1 MNNDYVQRFVGKDE
15 ISPVAAEIKKNIEG
29 MASSVDDV
37 NKAVGKTSGTMDKA
51 KKSVAEFGNEVKSV
65 GSKTDVINKLSLK
78 FEKMEAT
85 LKPTKQSIR
94 QLTQM
99 MAELNYAGL
108 GQTELY
114 SQIAKEVGQLKD
126 AYADAAQSAKA
137 FANDELAIATAAQS
151 LQLMTGAFAS
161 VTAGMQLFGADTQK
175 VAEAQKKLQVAIA
188 AVNGAMAIANTLN
201 KNSTMMTALQGAW
214 TKAKIAVQAKELA
227 AQKALNI
234 ETLKGAAAKS
244 ADAVATGA
252 DTASKTANAAATTA
266 AAGAQMSLNTA
277 IAMGKLL
284 LGDWTVILTAVTTL
298 VGGWA
303 IGQALLGDSTD
314 DATDE
319 LKKQNEELERF
330 KNTVTSTY
338 AELMTKYDKLR
349 REWRSLSNEHE
360 RNEWIKKNKT
370 EIESLTS
377 SVNDLTSAENF
388 FIKNTQNVAESF
400 RLRAQAAAES
410 QKMQSLYVKQLELM
424 DAASNPDVYKGH
436 RITPQQYNSMPNHIK
451 ALLDNPEV
459 ADKSYRSL
467 AVHNTGGSLSGP
479 KTLEGYTLKE
489 GLNPAVIAN
498 LRANGVYSSQLLSIL
513 EQQKQND
520 YEINKLSNSL
530 SWNATRANQLNP
542 VGGTTTTPTTTTSTT
557 TNKATKETEKQLTI
571 LQQLESEVRKY
582 QTMLG
587 NIDLSMPWA
596 ADEIQMVKEQ
606 LKKAEKDLKDYKISV
621 GLEAAPPDE
630 GSKTHIKNLI
640 AEYDK
645 QLNEK
650 NLTVEARVEIES
662 KKEELQAQ
670 LDKIDHNGQELTIKA
685 KVEPVSGKEW
695 NLTGSYENAKK
706 NANTV
711 KYQYE
716 IGMIGA
722 ESAKSQIAEINSEIA
737 KLNLENGTNLKPI
750 EIDFIPT
757 GFDKL
762 KEGFDAV
769 ESGVNSID
777 GLAKSFD
784 KLTDGLNG
792 SANAWETFMNVM
804 SLASS
809 LIQTYEGITTAIET
823 FKNVKAVADVADTGK
838 KTAEVAANKALTKSN
853 IELAASQIYLA
864 HSSIPVLGAA
874 YATSQV
880 SIMEATMKS
889 LAALEM
895 FYNGGVVGGSY
906 KEHPVLAHRGEVI
919 LNERQQN
926 NVMDIA
932 NRRAIWTEQATR
944 DRVIGR
950 IRGTD
955 IELVMKNLSKQKSRA
970 GIEIEIR

>member
-51 KKSVAEFGNEVKSV
+51 KKSVEEFGNEVKAV
-65 GSKTDVINKLSLK
+65 GSKSDTLNNIALK

-85 LKPTKQSIR
+85 LKPTKSSIK

-114 SQIAKEVGQLKD
+114 SQIAQEVGQLKD

-151 LQLMTGAFAS
+151 LQLATGVMAS
-161 VTAGMQLFGADTQK
+161 ATAGMQLFGADTEK
-175 VAEAQKKLQVAIA
+175 VAQAQKKLQIAIA
-188 AVNGAMAIANTLN
+188 AVNGAMAVANALN
-201 KNSTMMTALQGAW
+201 KNSTLVTAILGAW
-214 TKAKIAVQAKELA
+214 SKAKTKAMAEEAA
-227 AQKALNI
+227 AQKLLNKAT
-234 ETLKGAAAKS
+234 EEGTLKKGRHTLAEVM
-244 ADAVATGA
+244 DTGA
-252 DTASKTANAAATTA
+252 KKLNKKATQE
-266 AAGAQMSLNTA
+266 AAGAQMTFNTA
-277 IAMGKLL
+277 LGIGKAL
-284 LGDWTVILTAVTTL
+284 LGDWTVWITAITAL
-298 VGGWA
+298 VGGW
-303 IGQALLGDSTD
+303 ITVEALLGDSID
-314 DATDE
+314 DTTDE
-319 LKKQNEELERF
+319 VKKQKEAMEEWNKTMKSVEAGVVKDLYGKFVVLEEKWKSLRSTAEQTQF
-330 KNTVTSTY
+330 IKDNTQAFHELGVEIKSIADAQQLFIDSRQAFIETIQLT
-338 AELMTKYDKLR
+338 AELAVKR
-349 REWRSLSNEHE
+349 
-360 RNEWIKKNKT
+360 
-370 EIESLTS
+370 
-377 SVNDLTSAENF
+377 
-388 FIKNTQNVAESF
+388 
-400 RLRAQAAAES
+400 
-410 QKMQSLYVKQLELM
+410 KQLEHM
-424 DAASNPDVYKGH
+424 
-436 RITPQQYNSMPNHIK
+436 
-451 ALLDNPEV
+451 
-459 ADKSYRSL
+459 
-467 AVHNTGGSLSGP
+467 
-479 KTLEGYTLKE
+479 LEGGIRNEDGTYTIGYAVSNITAKE
-489 GLNPAVIAN
+489 IAD
-498 LRANGVYSSQLLSIL
+498 LQAEIDSIY
-513 EQQKQND
+513 KKYNF
-520 YEINKLSNSL
+520 K
-530 SWNATRANQLNP
+530 R
-542 VGGTTTTPTTTTSTT
+542 PTTNSASTSTT
-557 TNKATKETEKQLTI
+557 KTTTEKAEKQLTI
-571 LQQLESEVRKY
+571 LQKLENEVKKY

-587 NIDLSMPWA
+587 NVDLNAPWGE
-596 ADEIQMVKEQ
+596 DELAMIKEQ

-621 GLEAAPPDE
+621 GLDAAPPDE
-630 GSKTHIKNLI
+630 GSKAHIKSLI

-695 NLTGSYENAKK
+695 NLTNSYENAQK

-722 ESAKSQIAEINSEIA
+722 ESAKSQIADINAEIA

-769 ESGVNSID
+769 ESTVNSID
-777 GLAKSFD
+777 GLVKSFD
-784 KLTDGLNG
+784 KLTDGLDG

-809 LIQTYEGITTAIET
+809 LIQTFEGITAAIDT
-823 FKNVKAVADVADTGK
+823 FKKVKAVTDVADVGK

-880 SIMEATMKS
+880 AIMEATMKS

-895 FYNGGVVGGSY
+895 FAGGGVVGGSY
-906 KEHPVLAHRGEVI
+906 REHPVLAHRGEVI

-926 NVMDIA
+926 NIMDIA
-932 NRRAIWTEQATR
+932 NKRAIWTEQASR
-944 DRVIGR
+944 YRVIGR

-955 IELVMKNLSKQKSRA
+955 IELVMKNLNKEKSRA